1 MLAMIKFE
9 NITSLEQLATWNKLA
24 INLLKHLE
32 VSVHMV
38 IKHKGKIKSLKR
50 QKLGETRKRGKPK
63 ENHLHNGFLPK
74 KKNQQELRKILISK
88 TSSAK
93 KVSYF
98 KVKDISP

>member
-1 MLAMIKFE
+1 M
-9 NITSLEQLATWNKLA
+9 
-24 INLLKHLE
+24 
-32 VSVHMV
+32 
-38 IKHKGKIKSLKR
+38 KR

-93 KVSYF
+93 KFFLFQSKRHITLKHLIMQTSLSF
-98 KVKDISP
+98 TSFLKEN

>member
-1 MLAMIKFE
+1 M
-9 NITSLEQLATWNKLA
+9 
-24 INLLKHLE
+24 
-32 VSVHMV
+32 
-38 IKHKGKIKSLKR
+38 KR

-93 KVSYF
+93 KIFLFQSKRHITLNHLIMQTSLSF
-98 KVKDISP
+98 TSFLKEN